1 VVFGGAVEDPVD
13 KIGLEEGAFDDGVVG
28 LGAAAGED
36 EFGGVGIDQMGDL
49 GARCFNSDAGF
60 ATKAVDAGGVAITV
74 AEPWEHGVED
84 TVVDARG
91 GAVVEVDQRPNPL
104 YTSNLAL

>member
-1 VVFGGAVEDPVD
+1 MVFGGAVEDPVD
-13 KIGLEEGAFDDGVVG
+13 EVGLEEGAFDDGVVG

-49 GARCFNSDAGF
+49 GARCFNGNAGLT
-60 ATKAVDAGGVAITV
+60 AKAVDAGGVAVAV

-84 TVVDARG
+84 AVVDARS